1 MAAILDPPVRRILF
15 LASIGM
21 TLRQFVEPLAARLR
35 ADGFETIAAAA
46 DLGSLQSFDRTYELP
61 QFRRRGP
68 AAVLHAYL
76 ALTDVVRRERPVLL
90 HLHTPPA
97 LVLGRLAGR
106 QFRIP
111 SVAVAHGSFLGPFG
125 GRAIAYAAIEGA
137 LARLA
142 DHTATEN
149 AEDAAF
155 YQRWAG
161 ARPVDVAPVGGLG
174 LDLSRLDAAARRPR
188 RIAAPPSVLVVGRL
202 ARDKNLDL
210 AVNAFQQFRLRHQGA
225 TLTFLGSALPGD
237 PGWEVPNA
245 PGVRHQPWVPDP
257 YPLIVGADLVVSAS
271 LREGFSLGAAEALA
285 LATPV
290 AAVTNRGIRQLQ
302 RQRPSG
308 LVASRAEASA
318 LAAAM
323 EEALGRKRVVGERE
337 RLATA
342 WSREA
347 AIGFHRRI
355 IYQVLG
361 LDHGLGVE
369 GA

>member
-1 MAAILDPPVRRILF
+1 MAAILDSPARRILF
-15 LASIGM
+15 LANIGM
-21 TLRQFVEPLAARLR
+21 ALRQFVEPLAASLR

-46 DLGSLQSFDRTYELP
+46 DLGSLPGFDRTYQLP
-61 QFRRRGP
+61 PFRRRGP
-68 AAVLHAYL
+68 ADVLHAYL
-76 ALTDVVRRERPVLL
+76 TLTDVIRRERPALL

-111 SVAVAHGSFLGPFG
+111 SVAVVHGSFLGPYG
-125 GRAIAYAAIEGA
+125 GRAVVYATIEGT

-142 DHTATEN
+142 AHTVTLN

-155 YQRWAG
+155 YHRWAG
-161 ARPVDVAPVGGLG
+161 SRPVELAPVGGIG
-174 LDLSRLDAAARRPR
+174 VDLSRLDAAVRHPR

-210 AVNAFQQFRLRHQGA
+210 AVDSFQQFRRRYQGA

-237 PGWEVPNA
+237 PRWEVPNVA
-245 PGVRHQPWVPDP
+245 GVRHQPWVPDP
-257 YPLIVGADLVVSAS
+257 YPLIAGADLIVSAS
-271 LREGFSLGAAEALA
+271 PRECFAMSVAEALA

-302 RQRPSG
+302 RDRPNG
-308 LVASRAEASA
+308 LVVSRADAFA
-318 LAAAM
+318 LAVAM
-323 EEALGRKRVVGERE
+323 AEALGRKRVAGERE

-342 WSREA
+342 WSREV

-361 LDHGLGVE
+361 LDRDFRVE